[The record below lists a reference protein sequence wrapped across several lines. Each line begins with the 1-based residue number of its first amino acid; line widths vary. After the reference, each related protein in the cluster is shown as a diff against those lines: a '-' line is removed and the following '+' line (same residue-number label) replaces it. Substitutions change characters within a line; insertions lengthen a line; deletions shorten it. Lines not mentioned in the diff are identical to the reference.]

1 MVVIQGL
8 KHSEASLLAKFYI
21 ADPRSLSYALSG
33 GEGTTL
39 PIKVVVYVLGNYVG
53 YKDYACQNT
62 AETTSVKAKF
72 DKFNAA
78 LMTWTPA
85 SGVSFLE
92 MP

>member
-1 MVVIQGL
+1 MSNAEDMPGGGSQLVDVV
-8 KHSEASLLAKFYI
+8 EFAKALGCPVEGI
-21 ADPRSLSYALSG
+21 AKLVSAGSVFFVERDGVQL
-33 GEGTTL
+33 
-39 PIKVVVYVLGNYVG
+39 
-53 YKDYACQNT
+53 YACQNT
-62 AETTSVKAKF
+62 AETTAVKAKF

>member
-1 MVVIQGL
+1 MSNAEDMPGGGSQLVDVVEFA
-8 KHSEASLLAKFYI
+8 EALGCPVEGIAKLVSAGSVFFVER
-21 ADPRSLSYALSG
+21 DGVQL
-33 GEGTTL
+33 
-39 PIKVVVYVLGNYVG
+39 
-53 YKDYACQNT
+53 YACQNT
-62 AETTSVKAKF
+62 AETTAVKAKF